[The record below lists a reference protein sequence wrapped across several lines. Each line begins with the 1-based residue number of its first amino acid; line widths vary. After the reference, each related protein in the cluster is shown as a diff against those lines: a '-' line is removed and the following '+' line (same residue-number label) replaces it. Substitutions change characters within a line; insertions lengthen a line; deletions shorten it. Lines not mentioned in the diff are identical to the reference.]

1 MSPLALLALAVMLD
15 APDGVPRQTARP
27 VEGRG
32 AGDFGILLVPPA
44 TSCQTTVT
52 SPQQAGARRPFS
64 ATRVLGLLFRTW
76 VSDPAQSSRLRLH
89 LYSPDGQLYQ
99 VLVPHEAR
107 PARAQAARRRAA
119 RVVEASVPVAGSQ
132 ILWGSLYGQWTVVPA
147 LEGEA
152 GPCGSATAFVIA
164 P

>member
-15 APDGVPRQTARP
+15 APDGVPRDVA
-27 VEGRG
+27 GRG
-32 AGDFGILLVPPA
+32 AGELGILPA
-44 TSCQTTVT
+44 SPAASCQTTVT
-52 SPQQAGARRPFS
+52 SPQQAGARRRFS

-76 VSDPAQSSRLRLH
+76 VSDPAQSPRLRIH

-99 VLVPHEAR
+99 VLAPREAR
-107 PARAQAARRRAA
+107 PARGAAGLRRAT

-132 ILWGSLYGQWTVVPA
+132 ILWGSLYGQWTVVPHLA
-147 LEGEA
+147 A
-152 GPCGSATAFVIA
+152 DQRPCGRPISFELA

>member
-15 APDGVPRQTARP
+15 APDGVPRDVA
-27 VEGRG
+27 GRG
-32 AGDFGILLVPPA
+32 AGELGILPA
-44 TSCQTTVT
+44 SPAASCQTTVT
-52 SPQQAGARRPFS
+52 SPQQAGARRRFS

-76 VSDPAQSSRLRLH
+76 VSDPAQSPRLRIH